1 MLLLKRDLNLHALLE
16 SGDVLC
22 IYKSV
27 LILNWRCHL
36 VADWRTLATPTVL
49 ALGYKWPVAFTH
61 DGVIDLASTSK
72 DAYGPFRT
80 LRF

>member
-1 MLLLKRDLNLHALLE
+1 MLLLKRDLNLYELLE

-27 LILNWRCHL
+27 SILNWRRHL
-36 VADWRTLATPTVL
+36 VADWRTLATPTLL
-49 ALGYKWPVAFTH
+49 ALGCKWPVAFTH
-61 DGVIDLASTSK
+61 DGVSDLASTSK
-72 DAYGPFRT
+72 DAYGPFTT

>member
-1 MLLLKRDLNLHALLE
+1 LEGSNVYLQREYCELPGGKARPLNLPALQ
-16 SGDVLC
+16 
-22 IYKSV
+22 
-27 LILNWRCHL
+27 
-36 VADWRTLATPTVL
+36 ADWRTLATPTVL

>member
-1 MLLLKRDLNLHALLE
+1 MLLKRDLNLHELLE

-22 IYKSV
+22 IYKSIS
-27 LILNWRCHL
+27 ILNWRHHL
-36 VADWRTLATPTVL
+36 VADRRTLATPTLL
-49 ALGYKWPVAFTH
+49 ALGCNWPVAFTH

-80 LRF
+80 LGF